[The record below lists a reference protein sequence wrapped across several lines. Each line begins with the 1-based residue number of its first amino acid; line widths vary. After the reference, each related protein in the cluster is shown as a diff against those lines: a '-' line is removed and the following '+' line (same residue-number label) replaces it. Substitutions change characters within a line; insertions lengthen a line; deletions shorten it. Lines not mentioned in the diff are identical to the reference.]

1 MLDLFDEKI
10 DGEDQ
15 LGSHKPIISEE
26 ELSDADVLVELKKI
40 KEELKDKVV
49 VLGHHYQQDDVI
61 SFADITG
68 DSLQLAREAA
78 VLDKPYII
86 FCGVHFMAETADML
100 TSKGQ
105 KVILPDLRAGC
116 SMADMAKRSDIDRA
130 WAFMTSSTKEK
141 IIPVTYINCA
151 ATLKAFVGDND
162 GSICTSSNAEKIIS
176 WALNQGEKLLFFPDQ
191 HLGRNTCF
199 KMGIP
204 LSDMVVYNPNKHNGG
219 LTAEQIDKAKVIL
232 WYGYCSVHQGFNV
245 EQIHALKKKDPSMTI
260 IVHPECNFEVTS
272 AADDNGSTSYIIDK
286 ISKAPPGSKF
296 AVGTEINL
304 VNRLSQQFPDKTIV
318 SLSPYQCLCT
328 TMYRVRPRWLLASF
342 RAIKD
347 NKPINIISVPE
358 DIARSSIKA
367 LDRMLAIK

>member
-1 MLDLFDEKI
+1 MINLFD
-10 DGEDQ
+10 DQ
-15 LGSHKPIISEE
+15 LADESYKPLISEE

-40 KEELKDKVV
+40 KEELKDQVI

-61 SFADITG
+61 AFADIIG

-78 VLDKPYII
+78 LIDKPYII

-100 TSKGQ
+100 TRIDQ

-116 SMADMAKRSDIDRA
+116 SMADMAKRSDIDKA
-130 WAFMTSSTKEK
+130 WSFMVASTKEK

-151 ATLKAFVGDND
+151 ATLKAFVGDNE

-176 WALNQGEKLLFFPDQ
+176 WALTKGEKLLFFPDQ
-191 HLGRNTCF
+191 HLGRNTCA

-204 LSDMVVYNPNKHNGG
+204 LSDMVIYNPNKPFGG
-219 LTAEQIDKAKVIL
+219 LTAEQIDKARVIL
-232 WYGYCSVHQGFNV
+232 WYGYCSVHQGFTID
-245 EQIHALKKKDPSMTI
+245 QIKALRKKDPEMTI

-286 ISKAPPGSKF
+286 ISKAPAGSKF
-296 AVGTEINL
+296 AIGTEINL
-304 VNRLSQQFPDKTIV
+304 VNRLAHEFPDKKIV

-342 RAIKD
+342 RAIKE
-347 NKPINIISVPE
+347 NRPINIISVPE

-367 LDRMLAIK
+367 LERMLAIK

>member
-1 MLDLFDEKI
+1 MLNLFKEADEL
-10 DGEDQ
+10 DN
-15 LGSHKPIISEE
+15 HKPIISEE
-26 ELSDADVLVELKKI
+26 ELSDAEVLIELKKI
-40 KEELKDKVV
+40 KEELKDQVV

-78 VLDKPYII
+78 NLNKPYIL
-86 FCGVHFMAETADML
+86 FCGVHFMAETTDML
-100 TSKGQ
+100 TNLDQ

-116 SMADMAKRSDIDRA
+116 SMADMAKRSEIEKS
-130 WAFMTSSTKEK
+130 WAFMQKSTKGK

-151 ATLKAFVGDND
+151 ATLKAFVGDNE
-162 GSICTSSNAEKIIS
+162 GSICTSSNAEKIIR
-176 WALNQGEKLLFFPDQ
+176 WAMSQGDKLLFFPDQ

-204 LSDMVVYNPNKHNGG
+204 LEDMVVYNPNMLNGG
-219 LTAEQIDKAKVIL
+219 PTAEQIDKAKVIL
-232 WYGYCSVHQGFNV
+232 WYGYCSVHQGFTLDQV
-245 EQIHALKKKDPSMTI
+245 LAAKKRDPERTV
-260 IVHPECNFEVTS
+260 IVHPECNFEVTQ
-272 AADDNGSTSYIIDK
+272 AADAFGSTSYIIDT
-286 ISKAPPGSKF
+286 IANSAPGAKF

-304 VNRLSQQFPDKTIV
+304 VNRLSQQFPEKSIV

-347 NKPINIISVPE
+347 NRPINIISVPQ
-358 DIARSSIKA
+358 DIAHSSLKA
-367 LDRMLAIK
+367 LNRMLAIK